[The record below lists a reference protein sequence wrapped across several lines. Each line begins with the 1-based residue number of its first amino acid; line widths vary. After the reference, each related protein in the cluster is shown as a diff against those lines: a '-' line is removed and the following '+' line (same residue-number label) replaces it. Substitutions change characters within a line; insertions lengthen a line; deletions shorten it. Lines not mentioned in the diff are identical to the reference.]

1 MGDARPSGLGDNEI
15 LTCGTGRTTTMSVAM
30 LEQLGSR
37 SGDLLRARFEA
48 LVEWGCPVGDAA
60 LLATFTEIHI
70 SDAISLFQSGCPA
83 DVLISLLQ

>member
-1 MGDARPSGLGDNEI
+1 
-15 LTCGTGRTTTMSVAM
+15 MSVAM
-30 LEQLGSR
+30 LEQLGAQ

-70 SDAISLFQSGCPA
+70 SDAISLFRSGCPA
-83 DVLISLLQ
+83 DVLISMLE